1 MDGNQINM
9 RLILVRH
16 GETIENIKGICQGQM
31 DGTLSSEG
39 IGQIEKLAERLK
51 TEKIDAI
58 YTSDLKRAIDTAS
71 AIIKHHA
78 QTLLN
83 TDKRL
88 RERYFGSYQG
98 KVFPENRKELIVPI
112 DAESDKELFERV
124 TDFYKD
130 ISLKHREQE
139 VLIVSHGVTL
149 RTLLAVI
156 QNTSNIESVEPLK
169 NASISII
176 DIDTQTQFIT
186 LNSTAHL

>member
-1 MDGNQINM
+1 M

-16 GETIENIKGICQGQM
+16 GETIENINGICQGQM

-39 IGQIEKLAERLK
+39 LLQVQRLAERLK
-51 TEKIDAI
+51 NEKIDVI
-58 YTSDLKRAIDTAS
+58 YTSDLKRTVDTTS
-71 AIIKHHA
+71 EIFKHHS
-78 QTLLN
+78 QTPLY

-98 KVFPENRKELIVPI
+98 KIFPENRKELIVPI
-112 DAESDKELFERV
+112 DAESDKKLFERV
-124 TDFYKD
+124 ADFYIE
-130 ISLKHREQE
+130 ISLKHREQA

-156 QNTSNIESVEPLK
+156 QNIPSIDSVEPLK

-176 DIDTQTQFIT
+176 NIDTQTQFIT
-186 LNSTAHL
+186 VNSTSHL